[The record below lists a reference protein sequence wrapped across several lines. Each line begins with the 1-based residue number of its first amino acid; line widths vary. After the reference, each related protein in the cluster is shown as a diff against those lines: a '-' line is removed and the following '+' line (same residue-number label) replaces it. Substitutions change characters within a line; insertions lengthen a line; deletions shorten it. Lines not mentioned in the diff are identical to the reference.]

1 MKAVILAAGI
11 ASRLRPLTDN
21 TPKCLLEIGGNTI
34 LGKTLDNLI
43 KNNINHLVVVT
54 GYLQDMIK
62 DFIAENYP
70 QLIVEYIYNE
80 KYQSTNN
87 IYSLWMTKEKVID
100 GDFILL
106 DSDILFD
113 HRIIKQLLDSEYDNC
128 LAVKSGFE
136 LGEEEIKVTI
146 NTKGCI
152 TEISKTV
159 DPKTAIG
166 ESIGI
171 EKFSNNY
178 VKQLFQI
185 LDDMIVNKKQVDIFY
200 EAAFE
205 RSLKEGAQIY
215 TVDVGQFRCMELDTT
230 EDIETAKNEV
240 VEHLA

>member
-21 TPKCLLEIGGNTI
+21 TPKCLLEVGDNTI
-34 LGKTLDNLI
+34 LGKTLDNLV
-43 KNNINHLVVVT
+43 KNDINDLVVVT

-62 DFIAENYP
+62 DFIAEKYP
-70 QLIVEYIYNE
+70 QINVEYIYNE
-80 KYQSTNN
+80 KYESTNN
-87 IYSLWMTKEKVID
+87 IYSLWMTKEKVIN

-113 HRIIKQLLDSEYDNC
+113 HRIIKQLLDSDYENC

-136 LGEEEIKVTI
+136 LGEEEIKVTL
-146 NTKGCI
+146 NDKKCI
-152 TEISKTV
+152 TEISKTI
-159 DPKTAIG
+159 DPKLAIG

-178 VKQLFQI
+178 VKQLFGI
-185 LDDMIVNKKQVDIFY
+185 LDDMIINHNQVDIFY

-205 RSLKEGAQIY
+205 RSLKEGAEIY
-215 TVDVGQFRCMELDTT
+215 TVDVGDFRCMELDTA
-230 EDIETAKNEV
+230 EDIEAAKKEV
-240 VEHLA
+240 VEFLA

>member
-21 TPKCLLEIGGNTI
+21 TPKCLLEVGDNTI
-34 LGKTLDNLI
+34 LGKTLDNLV
-43 KNNINHLVVVT
+43 KNDINDLVVVT

-62 DFIAENYP
+62 DFIAEKYP
-70 QLIVEYIYNE
+70 QINVEYIYNE
-80 KYQSTNN
+80 KYESTNN

-113 HRIIKQLLDSEYDNC
+113 HRIIKQLLNSDYENC

-136 LGEEEIKVTI
+136 LGEEEIKVTL
-146 NTKGCI
+146 NDKKCI
-152 TEISKTV
+152 TEISKTI
-159 DPKTAIG
+159 DPKLAIG

-178 VKQLFQI
+178 VKQLFGI
-185 LDDMIVNKKQVDIFY
+185 LDDMIINNNQVDIFY

-205 RSLKEGAQIY
+205 RSLKEGAEIY
-215 TVDVGQFRCMELDTT
+215 TVDVGDFRCMELDTA
-230 EDIETAKNEV
+230 EDIEAAKKEV
-240 VEHLA
+240 VEFLA